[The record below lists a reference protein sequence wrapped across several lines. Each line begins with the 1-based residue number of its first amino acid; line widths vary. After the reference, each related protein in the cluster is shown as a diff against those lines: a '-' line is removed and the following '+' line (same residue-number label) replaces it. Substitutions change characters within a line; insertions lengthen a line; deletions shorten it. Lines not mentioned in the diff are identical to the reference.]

1 MSSDRDLYYREEKCI
16 VNLDLIFI
24 DPCNQAV
31 IIAFYYY
38 RMHRYLSRNEWIME
52 VVSFVWELLKTCIW
66 KVFRHW
72 QNWTWSSSS
81 MTVSSIISLWHVII
95 YIPLSWRIIKPS
107 ASFLF
112 PMPLNLS
119 AHLGLKKL
127 IFWLPS
133 RDYFFVWFW
142 FRRTIHS
149 RNRLNAFVLTTMINE
164 NLISL
169 ERDERRATDRHKSF
183 VRAID
188 NYIKYGNRTV
198 ERTASKIS

>member
-1 MSSDRDLYYREEKCI
+1 MHRKFGPDIYWSLQSSCNNCILLLPKASLLVEKWMNNGSCI
-16 VNLDLIFI
+16 V
-24 DPCNQAV
+24 C
-31 IIAFYYY
+31 
-38 RMHRYLSRNEWIME
+38 S
-52 VVSFVWELLKTCIW
+52 SWELLKTCIG
-66 KVFRHW
+66 KVFCHW

-107 ASFLF
+107 ASLLF